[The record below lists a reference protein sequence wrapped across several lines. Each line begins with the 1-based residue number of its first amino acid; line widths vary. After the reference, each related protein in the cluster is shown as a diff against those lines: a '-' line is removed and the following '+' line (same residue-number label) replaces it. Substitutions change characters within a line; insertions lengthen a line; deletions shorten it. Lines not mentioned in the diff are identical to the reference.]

1 MREHARLYFDWNSTT
16 PPLPEAIAAMNAA
29 YESAWGNPSSVHAEG
44 RAARARLEEARSAIA
59 DLVSASP
66 ADVVLTSGG
75 TEASN
80 IALRSPYVNDE
91 RGAIL
96 LAPIEHASIMAVA
109 ARLGELG
116 VEIRRA
122 RVLRTGVIDL
132 EDLRAQLARGG
143 VRLVAVQAVNGE
155 TGVIQP
161 IAEIAALAHAAGA
174 VVHVDAI
181 QAIGRIEP
189 PPAPAGSRGGWLA
202 HADSVAIA
210 SHKIR
215 GPKGIGA
222 LATRAG
228 HPLRPV
234 LRGGSQERG
243 LRPGTQDAALAAGFG
258 VAARRART
266 SIAEYAAV
274 GAARDRFEAGLRAL
288 PGVAINGS
296 SGNGSGANGS
306 GANGEVVARVPHVVH
321 ASFRDWSSA
330 ELVAALDLEGLA
342 ASGGAACHAGVPE
355 PSATLVAMFRE
366 DPAEHWRLGGPV
378 RFSLPP
384 WTTEADV
391 DRALSI
397 VDRVLARGA
406 AALFGAD
413 LAAASAAISLE

>member
-1 MREHARLYFDWNSTT
+1 
-16 PPLPEAIAAMNAA
+16 MNAA
-29 YESAWGNPSSVHAEG
+29 YETGWGNPSSVHAEG
-44 RAARARLEEARSAIA
+44 RAARSRLEEARVAIA
-59 DLVSASP
+59 DLVSASS

-91 RGAIL
+91 KGAIL

-109 ARLGELG
+109 MRLGELG

-122 RVLRTGVIDL
+122 HVLRNGVIDL
-132 EDLRAQLARGG
+132 EDVERQLARGG
-143 VRLVAVQAVNGE
+143 VRLVAIQAVNGE

-161 IAEIAALAHAAGA
+161 FAEVAALAHRHGA

-181 QAIGRIEP
+181 QGIGRISP
-189 PPAPAGSRGGWLA
+189 GTSWLA
-202 HADSVAIA
+202 HADTISIA

-243 LRPGTQDAALAAGFG
+243 LRPGTQDAALASGFG
-258 VAARRART
+258 VAARHAK
-266 SIAEYAAV
+266 SSVAQYAAV
-274 GAARDRFEAGLRAL
+274 GPVRDRLEAGLRAMNA
-288 PGVAINGS
+288 AINGE
-296 SGNGSGANGS
+296 GSR
-306 GANGEVVARVPHVVH
+306 RVPHVVH
-321 ASFRDWSSA
+321 ASFPEWSSA

-366 DPAEHWRLGGPV
+366 HDEDHWRLEGPV

-391 DRALSI
+391 DRALAI
-397 VDRVLARGA
+397 VKRVVARGA
-406 AALFGAD
+406 ASLFGGSTTPSVID
-413 LAAASAAISLE
+413 LERRASSGGSGGASPSGGSGATS